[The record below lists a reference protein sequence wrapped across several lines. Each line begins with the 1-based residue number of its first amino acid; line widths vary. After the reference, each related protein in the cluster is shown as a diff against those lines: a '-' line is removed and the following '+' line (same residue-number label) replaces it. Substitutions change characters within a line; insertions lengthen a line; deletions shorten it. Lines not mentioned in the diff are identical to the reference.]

1 MAMPLLFLER
11 LEEKEMP
18 TLQEIKDQVD
28 NLRQQLA
35 IFDGFDEEIKKTQE
49 EVEHIKAKK
58 AEMQTFEDFKAI
70 NSKEKYIA
78 DLREQ
83 KKKLECERVGDIA
96 TKAVGLSVTPYFKN
110 GLEQDKII
118 KNQRQEIKQKSIELI
133 ELIENYNETY
143 KNTAQKL
150 VDEVLGT
157 GIQELFDKINSLPE
171 YARKNGYVSCG
182 VAGYT
187 GESSRYLDST
197 DPLGYIVGRI
207 RLFEGE

>member
-1 MAMPLLFLER
+1 M
-11 LEEKEMP
+11 
-18 TLQEIKDQVD
+18 
-28 NLRQQLA
+28 
-35 IFDGFDEEIKKTQE
+35 
-49 EVEHIKAKK
+49 
-58 AEMQTFEDFKAI
+58 
-70 NSKEKYIA
+70 
-78 DLREQ
+78 
-83 KKKLECERVGDIA
+83 
-96 TKAVGLSVTPYFKN
+96 GLSVTPYFKN

-171 YARKNGYVSCG
+171 YTRKNSYVSCG